1 MGALQKSDFM
11 DGIVKLSGKLR
22 FASWKVELRE
32 VESDEVG
39 PVHFDRC
46 QLACCS
52 LDEMVY

>member
-1 MGALQKSDFM
+1 MGALQESDFM

-32 VESDEVG
+32 VESDQVG